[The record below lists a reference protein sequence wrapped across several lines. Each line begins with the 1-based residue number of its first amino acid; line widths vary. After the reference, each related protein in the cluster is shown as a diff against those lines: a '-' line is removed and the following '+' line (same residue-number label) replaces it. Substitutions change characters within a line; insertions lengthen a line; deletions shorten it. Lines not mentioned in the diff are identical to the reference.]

1 MSLANEQ
8 DPETTYK
15 VERDAYD
22 PPVNGYFYKVTTFPE
37 FPTDF
42 SADKLS
48 SYPYVYGWYSLE
60 TLPQWLQDAIRAL
73 DVAGPGYGV
82 NGLGKRVG
90 NTYWISKVLTFTD

>member
-15 VERDAYD
+15 VERDAGIY
-22 PPVNGYFYKVTTFPE
+22 PVDKYFYKVTTFPE
-37 FPTDF
+37 FSADF

-48 SYPYVYGWYSLE
+48 SSPYIYGWYSLE

-73 DVAGPGYGV
+73 DVAGAGYGV

-90 NTYWISKVLTFTD
+90 DTYWISKVLTFTD

>member
-8 DPETTYK
+8 DPATTYK
-15 VERDAYD
+15 VERDALAY
-22 PPVNGYFYKVTTFPE
+22 PNNGNFYKVTTYPE
-37 FPTDF
+37 FY
-42 SADKLS
+42 ADKQS

-90 NTYWISKVLTFTD
+90 NTYWISKVLTLADD